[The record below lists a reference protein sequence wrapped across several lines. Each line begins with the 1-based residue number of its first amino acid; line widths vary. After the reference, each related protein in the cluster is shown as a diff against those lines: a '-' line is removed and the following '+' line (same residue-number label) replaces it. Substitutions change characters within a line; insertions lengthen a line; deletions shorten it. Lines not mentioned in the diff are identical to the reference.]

1 MRSSAV
7 TARSRPS
14 PISKHDVPAADRMHD
29 TLPCANSHYLRDLR
43 RHKGRRVTKEHTEA
57 P

>member
-29 TLPCANSHYLRDLR
+29 TLPCANSHSLRDLR